1 MRWSTRSTTTSGGAP
16 SATPP
21 TSAAARGT
29 GGRRSPRAWRA
40 CTTRCAGT
48 GGRREGRSATSR
60 CPIRGIAATRSAIAR
75 GVGRHAMATMAGKI
89 DVRGTVAGGAE
100 SVVTDGALD
109 FLGRLHREF
118 DARRLD
124 LLARRK
130 ERQARLDMDGTLDFR
145 PETREVRE
153 GDWRVAPAPDPLVR
167 RRVEI
172 TGPTDAKTVI
182 NALNSGADGFMAD
195 FEDSN
200 SPTWANMVLGQAKLL
215 QAIEGELTHDDP
227 ERGEYRLGDELA
239 TLHVRPRGWHLN
251 EKHLITDGRS
261 LSGAL
266 VDAGL
271 FLFHNA
277 RRLLERGAGPYLYL
291 PKLEGSFEAW
301 LWNDVLRFVE
311 DELGLERGTI
321 AVTVLIETVPAAFE
335 MEEILYE
342 LRERPAALNAGRW
355 DYIFSMIKCF
365 RERPEFVLPDRGKV
379 TMTIPFMR
387 AYTELLVATCHRR
400 GAHAMGGMAAFL
412 PSRTDQEANERAEAK
427 LREDKA
433 REAGDGFDGT
443 WVAHP
448 DFVAPAAEEF
458 ESQLG
463 DRPNQVDR
471 LRDDVEVSARELLDA
486 TAAGG
491 AEEITEE
498 GLRSDVNVALQYISS
513 WLRGNGAAAVHG
525 RMEDSATAEIARA
538 QVWQW
543 RHHGCRIDDREID
556 SDFVQQVASEEL
568 ERIREEIGDDDWFQR
583 QGRPDDSREI
593 FEEVALGADFVD
605 FLTLVAYERLP

>member
-109 FLGRLHREF
+109 F
-118 DARRLD
+118 
-124 LLARRK
+124 
-130 ERQARLDMDGTLDFR
+130 R

-200 SPTWANMVLGQAKLL
+200 SPTWTNMVLGQAKLL

-277 RRLLERGAGPYLYL
+277 RRLIERGAGPYLYL
-291 PKLEGSFEAW
+291 PKLEASFEAR

-321 AVTVLIETVPAAFE
+321 AVTVLIETVSAAFE

-379 TMTIPFMR
+379 TMTVPFMR

-471 LRDDVEVSARELLDA
+471 LRD
-486 TAAGG
+486 
-491 AEEITEE
+491 
-498 GLRSDVNVALQYISS
+498 
-513 WLRGNGAAAVHG
+513 
-525 RMEDSATAEIARA
+525 
-538 QVWQW
+538 
-543 RHHGCRIDDREID
+543 
-556 SDFVQQVASEEL
+556 
-568 ERIREEIGDDDWFQR
+568 
-583 QGRPDDSREI
+583 
-593 FEEVALGADFVD
+593 
-605 FLTLVAYERLP
+605 